1 MLEVSCVAFSP
12 KSCVCLLW
20 SCIPAPGEVGSPGLL
35 DFGFLARPSSFAISW
50 KTLDERTAHCYVCTF
65 FSCSCVLGVTG
76 PTLSKIPARGPF
88 CDVGSGTQSWGTVRS
103 FRPFFATSHANFNE
117 LEYKRGTRQ
126 ERRAFHG
133 CKKRRFFVAGIS
145 NAAILF
151 SFIYWCLYIRVVRRT
166 PSVLLR
172 TLTPVPGIS
181 P

>member
-50 KTLDERTAHCYVCTF
+50 KTLDERTAHRYVCTF

-117 LEYKRGTRQ
+117 LEYRGIPSRHLIGSGLWPEGSQGNEKRPLRVSFFLQRTTYTRPLLT
-126 ERRAFHG
+126 G
-133 CKKRRFFVAGIS
+133 
-145 NAAILF
+145 
-151 SFIYWCLYIRVVRRT
+151 RT
-166 PSVLLR
+166 
-172 TLTPVPGIS
+172 I
-181 P
+181 